1 MECFYRKS
9 IPKNQKGRKLVTAS
23 GPSMKQPIN
32 PKKSVRIM
40 ITHNLGMRS
49 DYSAIRA
56 RQPKKDCRIM
66 YNSTLTDAMPSWPTH
81 HNTKCLILLT
91 TLVPTAD
98 ALQCPP
104 PCVTPTAELFRHKI
118 VMKKNNQTDEMSMIR
133 KIK

>member
-1 MECFYRKS
+1 
-9 IPKNQKGRKLVTAS
+9 
-23 GPSMKQPIN
+23 
-32 PKKSVRIM
+32 M

-56 RQPKKDCRIM
+56 RQLKKDCRIM
-66 YNSTLTDAMPSWPTH
+66 YYSTLTDAMPSWPTQ

-91 TLVPTAD
+91 TLVPMD
-98 ALQCPP
+98 ERFSALPS
-104 PCVTPTAELFRHKI
+104 CVTPTAELFRHKI

>member
-1 MECFYRKS
+1 
-9 IPKNQKGRKLVTAS
+9 
-23 GPSMKQPIN
+23 
-32 PKKSVRIM
+32 M

-66 YNSTLTDAMPSWPTH
+66 YYSTLTDAMPSWPTQ

-104 PCVTPTAELFRHKI
+104 WCVTPTAELFRHKI
-118 VMKKNNQTDEMSMIR
+118 VMKKNWVQVRRLNPLLMVMSHLSYHIL
-133 KIK
+133 